1 MGGFIVRRLLQAIP
15 VLLCVTIVVFVVLH
29 LSPGDPVMAMYA
41 AQPGVTNDM
50 LQAARAK
57 MGLNQPL
64 YAQYAIWLSGVVR
77 GDLGDSYINHV
88 SVSTVLLQKLPAS
101 AELAVTALLL
111 AMLVAIPGGVIA
123 AVKRGT
129 LIDRL
134 LVAFVSS
141 GIAIPGFWLGI
152 MLVLLFAVVLRW
164 LPPSGYVDFQRDPL
178 GNLRFLCLPALTL
191 AILLAA
197 PILRFVRASMLDV
210 LGEEY
215 IRAARSKGLPER
227 VVVFR
232 HALKNALIPTITV
245 LGLQFAGLLGGAILI
260 EWVFGWPGLGWLAV
274 NSISARDYLV
284 VQGTVLFVAT
294 VFVLVNL
301 IVDLLYAVVDPRIRY
316 E

>member
-1 MGGFIVRRLLQAIP
+1 VA
-15 VLLCVTIVVFVVLH
+15 
-29 LSPGDPVMAMYA
+29 
-41 AQPGVTNDM
+41 
-50 LQAARAK
+50 
-57 MGLNQPL
+57 
-64 YAQYAIWLSGVVR
+64 R

-101 AELAVTALLL
+101 AELAVVALLL

-123 AVKRGT
+123 AVKHGT
-129 LIDRL
+129 LLDRL

-164 LPPSGYVDFQRDPL
+164 LPPSGYVDLQRDPL

-215 IRAARSKGLPER
+215 IRAARSKGLPEQ

-301 IVDLLYAVVDPRIRY
+301 LVDLLYAVVDPRIRY

>member
-1 MGGFIVRRLLQAIP
+1 
-15 VLLCVTIVVFVVLH
+15 
-29 LSPGDPVMAMYA
+29 
-41 AQPGVTNDM
+41 
-50 LQAARAK
+50 
-57 MGLNQPL
+57 
-64 YAQYAIWLSGVVR
+64 
-77 GDLGDSYINHV
+77 
-88 SVSTVLLQKLPAS
+88 
-101 AELAVTALLL
+101 
-111 AMLVAIPGGVIA
+111 
-123 AVKRGT
+123 GT

-197 PILRFVRASMLDV
+197 PILRFVRATMLDV

-274 NSISARDYLV
+274 NSISA
-284 VQGTVLFVAT
+284 
-294 VFVLVNL
+294 
-301 IVDLLYAVVDPRIRY
+301 
-316 E
+316 